1 MPTSAVSPPVSGL
14 SQPEKGREE
23 RRSCER
29 TRAHKT
35 ERKARRTLFP
45 APRLL
50 LLLLIVV
57 LDLHLL
63 IVRVIVGVPRGALT
77 LHIACVVVHALVAL
91 PLLARCAVRETR
103 AVWRVLDVNGRR
115 WDEVG
120 VLATEGRV

>member
-1 MPTSAVSPPVSGL
+1 MSPPVSGL
-14 SQPEKGREE
+14 SQPEKGREG

-50 LLLLIVV
+50 LLLIVV

-63 IVRVIVGVPRGALT
+63 IVRVIVDVPRGALT
-77 LHIACVVVHALVAL
+77 LHVARVIVHALVAL
-91 PLLARCAVRETR
+91 PLLARCAVREAR
-103 AVWRVLDVNGRR
+103 AVGRILDVNGRR